1 MWFLRD
7 ESGEKVSEFFPSQAK
22 LAMHM
27 QMTPQTLQRAIKKG
41 KNVFQFLGQEVRVV
55 QETIPHFAI
64 FDFPPSENP
73 IETFEWIS
81 EVAKWLK
88 VPNQTVYAAVKRG
101 DETKVKNKEGTVF
114 WLKKLEVTLSSVPAP
129 RKNLSQEVVPPVPAP
144 RKNLSQEVV
153 PPVPAPRKN
162 LSQEVVPP
170 VPAPRKNLS
179 QEVVPPVP
187 APRKNLSQEV
197 VPPVPAPRKNL
208 SQEVVPPVPAPR
220 KNLSQEVVP
229 PVPAP
234 RKNLSQEVVPPVPAP
249 RKNLSQEVVPPV
261 PAPRKNLPVPAW
273 LQNFPQL
280 SQNLPQVLQLLQV
293 LQQGPLEQNLL
304 LPLLQQQ
311 GQGTSP
317 AVLEKKLFMPPLKH
331 EIPVTPPIP
340 WAVADVLK
348 GGKKHPFSPPPTFAF
363 TLFVSPKTVAKFIKA
378 GLQGKMFLQGSKKK
392 QIIVW
397 NEKLTYVPDLIKEI
411 IVFYIRSKLFADEEA
426 SKFFKNIIKEYTKN
440 VNLFFN
446 PKTRVSYRCVGSLKG
461 LKDEFIHNVVN

>member
-22 LAMHM
+22 LAVHM

-101 DETKVKNKEGTVF
+101 DETKVKNKEGVF
-114 WLKKLEVTLSSVPAP
+114 WLKKLEVTLSPQEVSPAPAP
-129 RKNLSQEVVPPVPAP
+129 RKNLSREVVPPVPAP

-153 PPVPAPRKN
+153 P
-162 LSQEVVPP
+162 
-170 VPAPRKNLS
+170 
-179 QEVVPPVP
+179 
-187 APRKNLSQEV
+187 
-197 VPPVPAPRKNL
+197 
-208 SQEVVPPVPAPR
+208 
-220 KNLSQEVVP
+220 
-229 PVPAP
+229 
-234 RKNLSQEVVPPVPAP
+234 
-249 RKNLSQEVVPPV
+249 V
-261 PAPRKNLPVPAW
+261 PAPRKNLPVPTPRKNLSREVVPEGPAALPAW

-340 WAVADVLK
+340 WAVAAVLK
-348 GGKKHPFSPPPTFAF
+348 EGNKHPFTPPPTFAF
-363 TLFVSPKTVAKFIKA
+363 TLFVSPKTVAQFIRD
-378 GLQGKMFLQGSKKK
+378 GLQGKMFVQGSKTKK
-392 QIIVW
+392 IMFW
-397 NEKLTYVPDLIKEI
+397 NDKLIYVPDLIKEI
-411 IVFYIRSKLFADEEA
+411 IVFYIRSKMFTDETI
-426 SKFFKNIIKEYTKN
+426 SKFFKNIIEEYTESKL
-440 VNLFFN
+440 NLFSN
-446 PKTRVSYRCVGSLKG
+446 PKTRVSPRCLGSLKG
-461 LKDEFIHNVVN
+461 LKDEFIHNVVNEFMKLIF

>member
-22 LAMHM
+22 LAVHM

-101 DETKVKNKEGTVF
+101 DETKVKNKEGVF
-114 WLKKLEVTLSSVPAP
+114 WLKKLEVTLSPQEVSPAPAP
-129 RKNLSQEVVPPVPAP
+129 RKNLSREVVPPVPAP

-153 PPVPAPRKN
+153 P
-162 LSQEVVPP
+162 
-170 VPAPRKNLS
+170 
-179 QEVVPPVP
+179 
-187 APRKNLSQEV
+187 
-197 VPPVPAPRKNL
+197 
-208 SQEVVPPVPAPR
+208 
-220 KNLSQEVVP
+220 
-229 PVPAP
+229 
-234 RKNLSQEVVPPVPAP
+234 
-249 RKNLSQEVVPPV
+249 V
-261 PAPRKNLPVPAW
+261 PAPRKNLPVPTPRKNLSREVVPEGPAALPAW

-340 WAVADVLK
+340 WAVAAVLK
-348 GGKKHPFSPPPTFAF
+348 EGNKHPFTPPPTFAF
-363 TLFVSPKTVAKFIKA
+363 TLFVSPKTVAQFIKA
-378 GLQGKMFLQGSKKK
+378 GLQGKMFVQGPKTKK
-392 QIIVW
+392 IMFW
-397 NEKLTYVPDLIKEI
+397 NEKLIYVPDLIKEI

-426 SKFFKNIIKEYTKN
+426 SKFFKNIIKDYTESEL
-440 VNLFFN
+440 NLFFN
-446 PKTRVSYRCVGSLKG
+446 PKTRVSCRCVGSLKG
-461 LKDEFIHNVVN
+461 LKDEFIHNVVNEFMKLIF

>member
-7 ESGEKVSEFFPSQAK
+7 KSGEKVSEFFPSQAK
-22 LAMHM
+22 LAVHM

-101 DETKVKNKEGTVF
+101 DETKVKNKEGVF
-114 WLKKLEVTLSSVPAP
+114 WLKKLEVTLSPQEVSPAPAP
-129 RKNLSQEVVPPVPAP
+129 RKNLSREVVPPVPAP

-153 PPVPAPRKN
+153 P
-162 LSQEVVPP
+162 
-170 VPAPRKNLS
+170 
-179 QEVVPPVP
+179 
-187 APRKNLSQEV
+187 
-197 VPPVPAPRKNL
+197 
-208 SQEVVPPVPAPR
+208 
-220 KNLSQEVVP
+220 
-229 PVPAP
+229 
-234 RKNLSQEVVPPVPAP
+234 
-249 RKNLSQEVVPPV
+249 V
-261 PAPRKNLPVPAW
+261 PAPRKNLPVPTPRKNLSREVVPEGSVVPAW

-340 WAVADVLK
+340 WAVAAVLK
-348 GGKKHPFSPPPTFAF
+348 EGNKHPFTPPPTFAF
-363 TLFVSPKTVAKFIKA
+363 TLFVSPKTVAQFIRN
-378 GLQGKMFLQGSKKK
+378 GLQGTMVVQGSKTKK
-392 QIIVW
+392 IMFW
-397 NEKLTYVPDLIKEI
+397 NDKLIYVPDLIKEI
-411 IVFYIRSKLFADEEA
+411 IVFYIRSKMFTDEEL
-426 SKFFKNIIKEYTKN
+426 SKFFQNIIEDYTEN
-440 VNLFFN
+440 INLFFN
-446 PKTRVSYRCVGSLKG
+446 PKTRVSCRCVGSLKG
-461 LKDEFIHNVVN
+461 LRDEFICNVVNEFMKLIF

>member
-22 LAMHM
+22 LAVHM
-27 QMTPQTLQRAIKKG
+27 QMTPQTLQRAIRKG

-114 WLKKLEVTLSSVPAP
+114 WLKKLKVNLSPQEVSPAPAP
-129 RKNLSQEVVPPVPAP
+129 RKNLSREVVPPVPAP

-153 PPVPAPRKN
+153 P
-162 LSQEVVPP
+162 
-170 VPAPRKNLS
+170 
-179 QEVVPPVP
+179 
-187 APRKNLSQEV
+187 
-197 VPPVPAPRKNL
+197 
-208 SQEVVPPVPAPR
+208 
-220 KNLSQEVVP
+220 
-229 PVPAP
+229 
-234 RKNLSQEVVPPVPAP
+234 
-249 RKNLSQEVVPPV
+249 V
-261 PAPRKNLPVPAW
+261 PAPRKNLPVPTPRKNLSREVVPEGPATLPAW

-340 WAVADVLK
+340 WAVAAVLK
-348 GGKKHPFSPPPTFAF
+348 EGNKHPFSPPPTFAF
-363 TLFVSPKTVAKFIKA
+363 TLFVSPKTVAQFIRN
-378 GLQGKMFLQGSKKK
+378 GLQGTMVVQGSKTKK
-392 QIIVW
+392 IMFW
-397 NEKLTYVPDLIKEI
+397 NDKLIYVPDLIKEI
-411 IVFYIRSKLFADEEA
+411 IVFYIRSKMFTDEEL
-426 SKFFKNIIKEYTKN
+426 SKFFQNIIEDYTEN
-440 VNLFFN
+440 INLFFN
-446 PKTRVSYRCVGSLKG
+446 PKTRVSCRCVGSLKG
-461 LKDEFIHNVVN
+461 LRDEFICNVVNEFMKLIF

>member
-7 ESGEKVSEFFPSQAK
+7 ASGEKVSEFFPSQAK

-101 DETKVKNKEGTVF
+101 DETKVKNKEGVF
-114 WLKKLEVTLSSVPAP
+114 WLKKLEVTLSPVPAPRKNLPVPAP
-129 RKNLSQEVVPPVPAP
+129 RKNLSREVVPPVPAP

-162 LSQEVVPP
+162 LS
-170 VPAPRKNLS
+170 RKNLS
-179 QEVVPPVP
+179 QEVVPEGS
-187 APRKNLSQEV
+187 A
-197 VPPVPAPRKNL
+197 
-208 SQEVVPPVPAPR
+208 
-220 KNLSQEVVP
+220 
-229 PVPAP
+229 
-234 RKNLSQEVVPPVPAP
+234 
-249 RKNLSQEVVPPV
+249 
-261 PAPRKNLPVPAW
+261 VPAW

-348 GGKKHPFSPPPTFAF
+348 EGNKHPFTPPPTFAF
-363 TLFVSPKTVAKFIKA
+363 TLFVSPKTVAQFIRD
-378 GLQGKMFLQGSKKK
+378 GLQGKMFVQGSKTKK
-392 QIIVW
+392 IMFW
-397 NEKLTYVPDLIKEI
+397 NEKLIYVPDLIKEI
-411 IVFYIRSKLFADEEA
+411 IVFYIRSKMFTDETI
-426 SKFFKNIIKEYTKN
+426 SKFFKNIIEEYTESE

-446 PKTRVSYRCVGSLKG
+446 PKTRVSCRCVGSLKG
-461 LKDEFIHNVVN
+461 LKDEFIHNVVNEFMKLIF

>member
-22 LAMHM
+22 LAVHM

-162 LSQEVVPP
+162 LSQEVVP
-170 VPAPRKNLS
+170 
-179 QEVVPPVP
+179 
-187 APRKNLSQEV
+187 
-197 VPPVPAPRKNL
+197 
-208 SQEVVPPVPAPR
+208 
-220 KNLSQEVVP
+220 
-229 PVPAP
+229 
-234 RKNLSQEVVPPVPAP
+234 VPAP

-261 PAPRKNLPVPAW
+261 PAPRKNLPVPTPRKNLSREVVPEGPAALPAW

-293 LQQGPLEQNLL
+293 LQQGPLEQNFL

-340 WAVADVLK
+340 WAVAAVLK
-348 GGKKHPFSPPPTFAF
+348 EGNKHPFTPPPTFAF
-363 TLFVSPKTVAKFIKA
+363 TLFVSPKTVAQFIRN
-378 GLQGKMFLQGSKKK
+378 GLQGKMFVQGSKTKK
-392 QIIVW
+392 IMFW
-397 NEKLTYVPDLIKEI
+397 NDKLIYVPDLIKEI
-411 IVFYIRSKLFADEEA
+411 IVFYIRSKMFTDEEL
-426 SKFFKNIIKEYTKN
+426 SKFFINIIENYTEN
-440 VNLFFN
+440 INLFFN

-461 LKDEFIHNVVN
+461 LKDEFIYNVVNEFMKLIC

>member
-1 MWFLRD
+1 MRFEALFFVFFFTFFAPSKMWFLRD

-101 DETKVKNKEGTVF
+101 DETKVKNKEGVF
-114 WLKKLEVTLSSVPAP
+114 WLKKLEVTLSPQEVSPAPAP
-129 RKNLSQEVVPPVPAP
+129 RKNLSREVVPPVPAP

-153 PPVPAPRKN
+153 P
-162 LSQEVVPP
+162 
-170 VPAPRKNLS
+170 
-179 QEVVPPVP
+179 
-187 APRKNLSQEV
+187 
-197 VPPVPAPRKNL
+197 
-208 SQEVVPPVPAPR
+208 
-220 KNLSQEVVP
+220 
-229 PVPAP
+229 
-234 RKNLSQEVVPPVPAP
+234 
-249 RKNLSQEVVPPV
+249 V
-261 PAPRKNLPVPAW
+261 PAPRKNLPVPTPRKNLSREVVPEGPAALPAW

-340 WAVADVLK
+340 WAVAAVLK
-348 GGKKHPFSPPPTFAF
+348 EGNKHPFTPPPTFAF
-363 TLFVSPKTVAKFIKA
+363 TLFVSPKTVAQFIKA
-378 GLQGKMFLQGSKKK
+378 GLQGKMFVQGSKTKK
-392 QIIVW
+392 IMFW
-397 NEKLTYVPDLIKEI
+397 NEKLIYVPDLIKEI
-411 IVFYIRSKLFADEEA
+411 IVFYIRSKMFTDETI
-426 SKFFKNIIKEYTKN
+426 SKFFKNIIKEYTESKL
-440 VNLFFN
+440 NLFSN
-446 PKTRVSYRCVGSLKG
+446 PKTRVSCRCVGSLKG
-461 LKDEFIHNVVN
+461 LKDEFIHNVVNEFMKLIF

>member
-22 LAMHM
+22 LAVHM

-81 EVAKWLK
+81 EEAKWLK

-101 DETKVKNKEGTVF
+101 DETKVKNKEGVF
-114 WLKKLEVTLSSVPAP
+114 WLKKLEVTLSPQEVSPAPAP
-129 RKNLSQEVVPPVPAP
+129 RKNLSREVVPPVPAP

-153 PPVPAPRKN
+153 P
-162 LSQEVVPP
+162 
-170 VPAPRKNLS
+170 
-179 QEVVPPVP
+179 
-187 APRKNLSQEV
+187 
-197 VPPVPAPRKNL
+197 
-208 SQEVVPPVPAPR
+208 
-220 KNLSQEVVP
+220 
-229 PVPAP
+229 
-234 RKNLSQEVVPPVPAP
+234 
-249 RKNLSQEVVPPV
+249 V
-261 PAPRKNLPVPAW
+261 PAPRKNLPVPTPRKNLSREVVPEGPAALPAW

-340 WAVADVLK
+340 WAVAAVLK
-348 GGKKHPFSPPPTFAF
+348 EGNKHPFTPPPTFAF
-363 TLFVSPKTVAKFIKA
+363 TLFVSPKTVAQFIKA
-378 GLQGKMFLQGSKKK
+378 GLQGKMFVQGSKTKK
-392 QIIVW
+392 IMFW
-397 NEKLTYVPDLIKEI
+397 NDKLIYVPDLIKEI
-411 IVFYIRSKLFADEEA
+411 IVFYIRSKMFTDEEL
-426 SKFFKNIIKEYTKN
+426 SKFFQNIIEDYTEN
-440 VNLFFN
+440 INLFFN
-446 PKTRVSYRCVGSLKG
+446 PKTRVSCRCVGSLKG
-461 LKDEFIHNVVN
+461 LKDEFIHNVVNEFMKLIF

>member
-1 MWFLRD
+1 
-7 ESGEKVSEFFPSQAK
+7 
-22 LAMHM
+22 M

-114 WLKKLEVTLSSVPAP
+114 WLKKLEVTLSPVPAPRKNLPVPAP
-129 RKNLSQEVVPPVPAP
+129 RKNLSREVVPPVPAP

-162 LSQEVVPP
+162 LS
-170 VPAPRKNLS
+170 RKNLS
-179 QEVVPPVP
+179 REVVPEGSV
-187 APRKNLSQEV
+187 
-197 VPPVPAPRKNL
+197 
-208 SQEVVPPVPAPR
+208 
-220 KNLSQEVVP
+220 
-229 PVPAP
+229 
-234 RKNLSQEVVPPVPAP
+234 
-249 RKNLSQEVVPPV
+249 
-261 PAPRKNLPVPAW
+261 VPAW

-304 LPLLQQQ
+304 LSLLQQQ

-348 GGKKHPFSPPPTFAF
+348 GGNKHPFSPPSTFEF
-363 TLFVSPKTVAKFIKA
+363 TLFVSPKTVAQFIKA
-378 GLQGKMFLQGSKKK
+378 GLQGKMFVQGPKTKK
-392 QIIVW
+392 IMFW
-397 NEKLTYVPDLIKEI
+397 NDKLIYVPDLIREI
-411 IVFYIRSKLFADEEA
+411 IVFYIRSKMFTDEEL
-426 SKFFKNIIKEYTKN
+426 SKFFKNRIVEYTEN

-446 PKTRVSYRCVGSLKG
+446 PKTRVSPRCLGSLKG
-461 LKDEFIHNVVN
+461 LKDEFIHNVVNEFMKLIF

>member
-7 ESGEKVSEFFPSQAK
+7 ASGEKVSEFFPFQAK

-101 DETKVKNKEGTVF
+101 DETKVKNKEGVF
-114 WLKKLEVTLSSVPAP
+114 WLKKLEVTLSPQEVSPAPAP
-129 RKNLSQEVVPPVPAP
+129 RKNLSREVVPPVPAP

-153 PPVPAPRKN
+153 P
-162 LSQEVVPP
+162 
-170 VPAPRKNLS
+170 
-179 QEVVPPVP
+179 
-187 APRKNLSQEV
+187 
-197 VPPVPAPRKNL
+197 
-208 SQEVVPPVPAPR
+208 
-220 KNLSQEVVP
+220 
-229 PVPAP
+229 
-234 RKNLSQEVVPPVPAP
+234 
-249 RKNLSQEVVPPV
+249 V
-261 PAPRKNLPVPAW
+261 PAPRKNLPVPTPRKNLSREVVPEGPAALPAW

-363 TLFVSPKTVAKFIKA
+363 TLFVSPKTVAQFIRD
-378 GLQGKMFLQGSKKK
+378 GLQGKMFVQGSKTKK
-392 QIIVW
+392 IMFW
-397 NEKLTYVPDLIKEI
+397 NDKLIYVPDLIKEI
-411 IVFYIRSKLFADEEA
+411 IVFYIRSKMFTDEEA
-426 SKFFKNIIKEYTKN
+426 SKFFKNIIKEYTESEL
-440 VNLFFN
+440 NLFFN
-446 PKTRVSYRCVGSLKG
+446 PKTRVSPRCLGSLKG
-461 LKDEFIHNVVN
+461 LKNEFIHNVVNEFMKLIF

>member
-1 MWFLRD
+1 MFFSHFLAPSKMWFLRD

-22 LAMHM
+22 LAVHM

-101 DETKVKNKEGTVF
+101 DETKVKNKEGVF
-114 WLKKLEVTLSSVPAP
+114 WLKKLEVTLSPQEVSPAPAP
-129 RKNLSQEVVPPVPAP
+129 RKNLSREVVPPVPAP

-153 PPVPAPRKN
+153 P
-162 LSQEVVPP
+162 
-170 VPAPRKNLS
+170 
-179 QEVVPPVP
+179 
-187 APRKNLSQEV
+187 
-197 VPPVPAPRKNL
+197 
-208 SQEVVPPVPAPR
+208 
-220 KNLSQEVVP
+220 
-229 PVPAP
+229 
-234 RKNLSQEVVPPVPAP
+234 
-249 RKNLSQEVVPPV
+249 V
-261 PAPRKNLPVPAW
+261 PAPRKNLPVPTPRKNLSREVVPEGPAALPAW

-340 WAVADVLK
+340 WAVAAVLK
-348 GGKKHPFSPPPTFAF
+348 EGNKHPFTPPPTFAF
-363 TLFVSPKTVAKFIKA
+363 TLFVSPKTVAQFIRD
-378 GLQGKMFLQGSKKK
+378 GLQGKMFVQGSKTKK
-392 QIIVW
+392 IMFW
-397 NEKLTYVPDLIKEI
+397 NDKLIYVPDLIKEI
-411 IVFYIRSKLFADEEA
+411 IVFYIRSKMFTDEEL
-426 SKFFKNIIKEYTKN
+426 SKFFQNIIEDYTEN
-440 VNLFFN
+440 INLFFN
-446 PKTRVSYRCVGSLKG
+446 PKTRVSCRCVGSLKG
-461 LKDEFIHNVVN
+461 LRDEFICNVVNEFMKLIF

>member
-22 LAMHM
+22 LAVHM

-114 WLKKLEVTLSSVPAP
+114 WLKKLEEESLPVSSPKGPVTPAP
-129 RKNLSQEVVPPVPAP
+129 QKVVPPEGPVAPAPALPPPVPAP

-153 PPVPAPRKN
+153 PAT
-162 LSQEVVPP
+162 PP
-170 VPAPRKNLS
+170 EGSA
-179 QEVVPPVP
+179 
-187 APRKNLSQEV
+187 
-197 VPPVPAPRKNL
+197 
-208 SQEVVPPVPAPR
+208 
-220 KNLSQEVVP
+220 
-229 PVPAP
+229 
-234 RKNLSQEVVPPVPAP
+234 
-249 RKNLSQEVVPPV
+249 
-261 PAPRKNLPVPAW
+261 VPAW

-280 SQNLPQVLQLLQV
+280 AQNLPQVLQLLQV

-340 WAVADVLK
+340 WAVAAVLK
-348 GGKKHPFSPPPTFAF
+348 EGNKHPFSPPPTFAF
-363 TLFVSPKTVAKFIKA
+363 TLFVSPKTVAQFIKA
-378 GLQGKMFLQGSKKK
+378 GLQGKMFVQGPKTKK
-392 QIIVW
+392 IMFW
-397 NEKLTYVPDLIKEI
+397 NEKLIYVPDLIKEI
-411 IVFYIRSKLFADEEA
+411 IVFYIRSKMFTDETI
-426 SKFFKNIIKEYTKN
+426 SKFFKNIIEEYTESKL
-440 VNLFFN
+440 NLFSN
-446 PKTRVSYRCVGSLKG
+446 PKTRVSCRCVGSLKG
-461 LKDEFIHNVVN
+461 LKDEFIHNVVNEFMKLIF